1 MYAVPKYRLDAGLTF
16 GPLTERVF
24 WFLHTCVRELR
35 SALISISYSDFREAI
50 WGSVAHRNWTS
61 KLKEVLS
68 SLTDLRIGE
77 YPEEGDTPSLDD
89 MPPLFQEIRQDSQ
102 RKQYSLMIAEG
113 FLGSLE
119 ACSEENE
126 GGIQYNFGKRQ
137 LSTLRKRSQ
146 LIEVYLPAYL
156 GSTEACRLIGSQA
169 KCILPTIVRELTY
182 PSRKEQD
189 AGNKQSERSLHSG
202 ERIRNAQ
209 IRSFTGKT
217 TIECLDL
224 DEDSEYVGFNGNGIL
239 KGMGYRLS
247 TWRDRSG
254 YQQNETARFLSDL
267 ALLGS
272 TLDIVCGALDK
283 RNKWYSLEELRHLQ
297 QYPRRNELLES
308 LHMRVYARHDFLRTW
323 NAKFGW
329 SENCDSS
336 TGSMGDHAAQ
346 QSIFDGLR
354 LRMARQGLKQKD
366 LAAELGVS
374 KQYVSRMMR
383 EEKCSEE
390 MLQLIAEVFTIETP
404 NPGRSP
410 EASISP
416 PKFEIV
422 LPSFDSHLHAARD
435 YLERGWAVIPMM
447 PGTKRPYIKWK
458 QFQTE
463 FPSSEQIDEWWT
475 NWPDAGIAVVLGDI
489 SNLIVA
495 DVDGEVPHRTLMELL
510 GAVPKAPTVKSG
522 SDDPFRYHLFFRHP
536 SDVTSASSTTPWNER
551 GDPEKLE
558 LRGTGGI
565 LVLPPSL
572 HKSGQSY
579 CWVKRRSL
587 SEIDPPE
594 LPKELLDGLVSARRQ
609 RTGVNG
615 SSKIVSAPTLP
626 GANLSQSTLDFL
638 EGGFSQANGSWNN
651 LLFKAACDFR
661 SQKIPLAIAEQLI
674 LSGAK
679 PASKN
684 DQRIALDTIRSAYS
698 EDRKPSRY

>member
-1 MYAVPKYRLDAGLTF
+1 
-16 GPLTERVF
+16 
-24 WFLHTCVRELR
+24 
-35 SALISISYSDFREAI
+35 
-50 WGSVAHRNWTS
+50 
-61 KLKEVLS
+61 
-68 SLTDLRIGE
+68 
-77 YPEEGDTPSLDD
+77 
-89 MPPLFQEIRQDSQ
+89 
-102 RKQYSLMIAEG
+102 MIAEG

-119 ACSEENE
+119 ACSEEIK

-156 GSTEACRLIGSQA
+156 GSTEACRLIGSRA

-182 PSRKEQD
+182 PSRKEQGT
-189 AGNKQSERSLHSG
+189 GNKQSERSLHSG

-239 KGMGYRLS
+239 KGKGYLLS

-254 YQQNETARFLSDL
+254 YQQDDTARFLSDL

-283 RNKWYSLEELRHLQ
+283 RNKWYSLEQLRHLQ
-297 QYPRRNELLES
+297 QNPRRNKLLES

-329 SENCDSS
+329 PEIRDSS
-336 TGSMGDHAAQ
+336 TGSTGDHAAQ

-374 KQYVSRMMR
+374 KQYVSRMLR

-390 MLQLIAEVFTIETP
+390 RLKQIAEVFTNKIP
-404 NPGRSP
+404 DPGRSP
-410 EASISP
+410 KASISP
-416 PKFEIV
+416 PKFETV
-422 LPSFDSHLHAARD
+422 LPCFDSHLQAARN
-435 YLERGWAVIPMM
+435 YHERGWAVIPMVN
-447 PGTKRPYIKWK
+447 GTKIPHIKWK
-458 QFQTE
+458 QFQSE
-463 FPSSEQIDEWWT
+463 FPSREQIDGWWT
-475 NWPDAGIAVVLGDI
+475 QWPDAGIAVILGDI
-489 SNLIVA
+489 SKLIVA
-495 DVDGEVPHRTLMELL
+495 DIDGEVPHQILMEHL
-510 GAVPKAPTVKSG
+510 GDIPEAPMVKSG
-522 SDDPFRYHLFFRHP
+522 SDDLYRYHLFFRHP
-536 SDVTSASSTTPWNER
+536 SDVASASSTTPWNEKS
-551 GDPEKLE
+551 DPEKLE

-565 LVLPPSL
+565 LILPPSI
-572 HKSGQSY
+572 HKSGRPY
-579 CWVKRRSL
+579 CWVKGRSL
-587 SEIDPPE
+587 SELDPPE
-594 LPKELLDGLVSARRQ
+594 LPEELLDGLVSARRQ

-626 GANLSQSTLDFL
+626 GASLSQSTLDFL
-638 EGGFSQANGSWNN
+638 EGRFSQANGSWNN

-661 SQKIPLAIAEQLI
+661 SQKIPLAIAEQLL

-684 DQRIALDTIRSAYS
+684 DQRIALDTIHSAYS
-698 EDRKPSRY
+698 EDREPSRQ